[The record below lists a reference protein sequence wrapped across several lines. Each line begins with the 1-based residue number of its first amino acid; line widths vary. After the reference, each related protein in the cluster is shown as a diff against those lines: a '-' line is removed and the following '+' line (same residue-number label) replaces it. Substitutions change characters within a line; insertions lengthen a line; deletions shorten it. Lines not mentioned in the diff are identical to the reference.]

1 MKGKILNFDETT
13 NRGKISGEDG
23 KRYDFVRM
31 DWKNQNTPTL
41 NMEVDFDVQENNA
54 KEIYCVEK
62 SSTKAANNSE
72 GKDWLTTLL
81 LSIFLGYF
89 GIHRFYTG
97 HTGIGVIQLLTA
109 GGCGIWYIIDIIMIL
124 TGSYKDSDGNELVKK

>member
-1 MKGKILNFDETT
+1 MKGNILSFDEAT

-31 DWKNQNTPTL
+31 DWKSQNTPTL
-41 NMEVDFDVQENNA
+41 NLEVDFDIQENNA

-62 SSTKAANNSE
+62 STIKTADNLD

-97 HTGIGVIQLLTA
+97 HTVIGVVQLLTA

-124 TGSYKDSDGNELVKK
+124 TGSYKDSDDNELVKK